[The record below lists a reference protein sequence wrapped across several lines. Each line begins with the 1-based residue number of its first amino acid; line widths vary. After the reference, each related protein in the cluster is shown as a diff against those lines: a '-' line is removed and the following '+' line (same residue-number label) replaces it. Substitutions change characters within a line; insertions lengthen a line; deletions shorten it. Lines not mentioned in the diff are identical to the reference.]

1 MIENIRSIM
10 RAYFLM
16 FVKHVELEDVPID
29 SSFKNISFNA
39 LSKELSEQLENYE
52 YKQHQQRFSDSI
64 IHRIEFWKLRNIN
77 MNRSVVLIEVNQS
90 IALEKL
96 ILHLHSIKYELG
108 KATGYIPFLNEVGI
122 QLIVVGNMI
131 TSTECS
137 VKPVDTF
144 SNQRALIQS
153 IFIIDKRN
161 RKYFRSITVMQTI
174 TGKVQALIDYLI
186 INQLSEDS
194 NSSQS
199 LNEPPNSPYL

>member
-1 MIENIRSIM
+1 M

-29 SSFKNISFNA
+29 SSFQNISFNA

-161 RKYFRSITVMQTI
+161 RKHFRSITVMQTI

-186 INQLSEDS
+186 INQLSKDS
-194 NSSQS
+194 NSSRS